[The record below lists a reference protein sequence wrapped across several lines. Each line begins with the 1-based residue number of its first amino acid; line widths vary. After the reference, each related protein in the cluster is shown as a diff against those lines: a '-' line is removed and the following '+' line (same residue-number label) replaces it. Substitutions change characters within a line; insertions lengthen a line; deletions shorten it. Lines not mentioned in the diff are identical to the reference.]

1 MGICQSCIYCFGTR
15 FGLAIGIKYFGTGQ
29 YRRSV
34 SGLPLIYIYI
44 NLLIYMFIDQNLYNL
59 LGIFNIINQ

>member
-1 MGICQSCIYCFGTR
+1 MRQNCIYRFGAR
-15 FGLAIGIKYFGTGQ
+15 FGLAIGIKYFSTDQ
-29 YRRSV
+29 YQRSV
-34 SGLPLIYIYI
+34 SGLPLIYIYIYI